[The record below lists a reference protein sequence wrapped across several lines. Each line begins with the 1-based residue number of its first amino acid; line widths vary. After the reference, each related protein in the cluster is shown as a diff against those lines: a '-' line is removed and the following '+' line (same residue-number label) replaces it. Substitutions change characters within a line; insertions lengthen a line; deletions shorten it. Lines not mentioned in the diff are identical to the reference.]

1 MTEIELLTARLLRLE
16 RRFRWMRRG
25 VIMLCILIGAGSALG
40 QLRQSQPVRPE
51 LPELRAPQAT
61 MVPELRSEHFVLM
74 DSQGKERASLV
85 ADRAGSVFLV
95 MFDAANKMRAT
106 LSVSNDGPSLAF
118 YDASG
123 QVRTIL
129 GSTNFVASHVN
140 ENGIAERAPASSL
153 VLFDKMGK
161 LLWREP

>member
-25 VIMLCILIGAGSALG
+25 VIVLCILIAAGSALG
-40 QLRQSQPVRPE
+40 QLRQIQPIRPE
-51 LPELRAPQAT
+51 LPEFQAPRAAT
-61 MVPELRSEHFVLM
+61 ISELRSEHFVLV

-95 MFDAANKMRAT
+95 LFDAAAKTRAT

-118 YDASG
+118 YDPSG

-129 GSTNFVASHVN
+129 GSTNAVASHVN
-140 ENGIAERAPASSL
+140 ENGIAERAPTSSI